1 MSQNP
6 IRILPFGDNS
16 SFSTSNNGEKEIK
29 RRDTTEL
36 APLKMVIKKAWL
48 PVTMAPWKMVLW
60 DGSEVQMIGRTSNW
74 PCNRQRP
81 PSTWGGVGN
90 GVGNVAFWSRM
101 GGDKNR
107 HDMTGWWFGT
117 WILLFHRLGISSSQL
132 TNSYFSEGWN
142 HQTDG
147 ITKDWACCML

>member
-16 SFSTSNNGEKEIK
+16 SFSTSKNGEKEIK

-101 GGDKNR
+101 GGGTKI
-107 HDMTGWWFGT
+107 DMTWLVGGLEHEF
-117 WILLFHRLGISSSQL
+117 
-132 TNSYFSEGWN
+132 YFSMIGN
-142 HQTDG
+142 FIIPTDELIFFRG
-147 ITKDWACCML
+147 LKPPNRWHY